1 MARLTSTFRDQSPG
15 ADKESNWLPAPDDQS
30 MNIEYSLIKSVQSSI
45 RNLIES
51 FRDKTNR

>member
-15 ADKESNWLPAPDDQS
+15 ADKESNWLPAPDDQA